1 MAKRKDMRDAL
12 NPLNALGAK
21 FGTTFLMIMHTNK
34 SNSSGR
40 QRMADSSDIW
50 DLGRSALMAGRT
62 KDNNVCYLSHEK
74 SNYGR
79 LQRTILFEVS
89 ETGVIFKGTSK
100 RKDRDY
106 MSDNISYSIPSPKLD
121 EAKDFIIE
129 NVPEE
134 GIEINEL
141 EQMAKAKKNYTFNLW
156 RDKRNLRFS

>member
-1 MAKRKDMRDAL
+1 
-12 NPLNALGAK
+12 
-21 FGTTFLMIMHTNK
+21 
-34 SNSSGR
+34 
-40 QRMADSSDIW
+40 MADSSDIW

-62 KDNNVCYLSHEK
+62 KDNNICYLSHEK

-79 LQRTILFEVS
+79 LQRTILFEVT

-134 GIEINEL
+134 GIEVPEL
-141 EQMAKAKKNYTFNLW
+141 EKLAKSAGITVETLRNARAEMKKEKRIKIKQSGFGSSKKWTLYTVNETET
-156 RDKRNLRFS
+156 

>member
-1 MAKRKDMRDAL
+1 
-12 NPLNALGAK
+12 
-21 FGTTFLMIMHTNK
+21 
-34 SNSSGR
+34 
-40 QRMADSSDIW
+40 MADSSDIW

-79 LQRTILFEVS
+79 LQRTILFEVT

-106 MSDNISYSIPSPKLD
+106 ISDNISYSIPSPKLD

-134 GIEINEL
+134 GIEVPEL
-141 EQMAKAKKNYTFNLW
+141 EKLAKSAGITVETLRNARAEMKKEKRIKIKQSGFGSSKKWTLYTVNETET
-156 RDKRNLRFS
+156 

>member
-1 MAKRKDMRDAL
+1 
-12 NPLNALGAK
+12 
-21 FGTTFLMIMHTNK
+21 
-34 SNSSGR
+34 
-40 QRMADSSDIW
+40 MADSSDIW

-79 LQRTILFEVS
+79 LQRTILFEVT

-134 GIEINEL
+134 GIEVPEL
-141 EQMAKAKKNYTFNLW
+141 EKLAKSAGITVETLRNARAEMKKEKRIKIKQSGFGSSKKWTLYTVNETET
-156 RDKRNLRFS
+156 

>member
-1 MAKRKDMRDAL
+1 
-12 NPLNALGAK
+12 
-21 FGTTFLMIMHTNK
+21 
-34 SNSSGR
+34 
-40 QRMADSSDIW
+40 MADSSDIW

-79 LQRTILFEVS
+79 LQRTILFEVT
-89 ETGVIFKGTSK
+89 EMGVIFKGTSK

-134 GIEINEL
+134 GIEVPEL
-141 EQMAKAKKNYTFNLW
+141 EKLAKSAGITVETLRNARAEMKKEKRIKIKQSGFGSSTKWTLYTVNETET
-156 RDKRNLRFS
+156 

>member
-1 MAKRKDMRDAL
+1 
-12 NPLNALGAK
+12 
-21 FGTTFLMIMHTNK
+21 
-34 SNSSGR
+34 
-40 QRMADSSDIW
+40 
-50 DLGRSALMAGRT
+50 MAGRT

-79 LQRTILFEVS
+79 LQRTILFEVT

-134 GIEINEL
+134 GIEVPEL
-141 EQMAKAKKNYTFNLW
+141 EKLAKSAGITVETLRNARAEMKKEKRIKIKQSGFGSSKKWTLYTVNETET
-156 RDKRNLRFS
+156 

>member
-1 MAKRKDMRDAL
+1 
-12 NPLNALGAK
+12 
-21 FGTTFLMIMHTNK
+21 
-34 SNSSGR
+34 
-40 QRMADSSDIW
+40 MADSSDIW

-79 LQRTILFEVS
+79 LQRTILFEVT

-106 MSDNISYSIPSPKLD
+106 MSDNISYSMPSPKLD

-134 GIEINEL
+134 GIEVPEL
-141 EQMAKAKKNYTFNLW
+141 EKLAKSAGITVETLRNARAEMKKEKRIKIKQSGFGSSKKWTLYTVNETET
-156 RDKRNLRFS
+156 